1 MLWYHRISWPGFRCT
16 QILVRENYE
25 PQHLSAN
32 YTRPQGPATT
42 VGLIEN
48 FMCILAVPHLFR
60 GRLIVVHD
68 FAPRDNVRPSVLLV
82 SDQTARWLWHTV
94 GVIKKVRISV
104 SSAEQPVLF
113 CSCFPPVYF
122 VICSVPCHTFFV
134 FASFSAT
141 FHVLHDESSTSVD

>member
-1 MLWYHRISWPGFRCT
+1 MYTDI
-16 QILVRENYE
+16 ENYE
-25 PQHLSAN
+25 LSHGN
-32 YTRPQGPATT
+32 ILLLTGELHKATGT
-42 VGLIEN
+42 CYHFYFNCVLLMC
-48 FMCILAVPHLFR
+48 MCILAVPHLFR

-104 SSAEQPVLF
+104 PSAEQLVLF
-113 CSCFPPVYF
+113 CSRFPPVYF
-122 VICSVPCHTFFV
+122 VICSVPCHAFFV